1 MDDFLK
7 KAFLVGLGALAITRE
22 RTEQLVKK
30 IEAKG
35 EVTSSELKE
44 LVNEMMEK
52 GEESHKALTEFIKKE
67 IERIKQTMGLAT
79 REEVNLLQNQLEKL
93 EARLNHSRPGEEG

>member
-22 RTEQLVKK
+22 RAEQLVKK

-79 REEVNLLQNQLEKL
+79 REEVNLLQNRLEKL
-93 EARLNHSRPGEEG
+93 EARLNRSQPGEEG